1 MEMSY
6 IVPLVGFNVAIA
18 IFLYA
23 ALANEI
29 GHLRERHSALREAET
44 IRPPTTTVRAGC
56 DAMRDPG
63 RGPDNRAHSAR
74 GGGRA

>member
-1 MEMSY
+1 MEMYY
-6 IVPLVGFNVAIA
+6 IVPLVGFNVVIA
-18 IFLYA
+18 ILLYA

-29 GHLRERHSALREAET
+29 GQLREDISALREAET
-44 IRPPTTTVRAGC
+44 IRPPTTTVGAGC

-63 RGPDNRAHSAR
+63 RGPDNPGPFCT